1 MFYDFV
7 DRIEQWFGSGFSIGR
22 FLPWL
27 LFGLAN
33 LGLAAVEFHSLR
45 IWLVATYADVGAGK
59 QLLNVALA
67 LGAVAVLAYTLTPA
81 TRVVRALLEG
91 RNWPFWIAAPFV
103 LRQALYR
110 DRLASRRAQLSKAR
124 DELPGPESM
133 KERIWAARAKGSGRR
148 LILDRKAIEIAEM
161 ALEGLT
167 VRSLLNR
174 SIPGEELSK
183 AVTAL
188 CKALEKNCAEVS
200 WIDPADEAGRAEAQ
214 RLHNAQ
220 AAMIGKL
227 EPFARSAA
235 QGQEWLVVDALDKYF
250 AGAEIA
256 PTRLGNEVAA
266 LRSYCETRYGFDF
279 DFFWPRLKLVLKND
293 KMLKLLGEAEVQV
306 DYAILVFSLSLALVL
321 AWLPIMAA
329 AGDSLLVFAL
339 VALVGP
345 LVCFG
350 ALALVHENFR
360 AYGALVRSV
369 IDLNRFELVTEL
381 RRALPATGSA
391 EKALWTETGKLL
403 ALNEGDID
411 PALVHPE

>member
-7 DRIEQWFGSGFSIGR
+7 DRIEQWFGSGFSVGR

-33 LGLAAVEFHSLR
+33 LGLAALEFQSVR
-45 IWLVATYADVGAGK
+45 TWLVAAFADVGAGK
-59 QLLNVALA
+59 QLLNVGLA

-81 TRVVRALLEG
+81 TRIVRTLLEG
-91 RNWPFWIAAPFV
+91 RNWRSWIAEPFV
-103 LRQALYR
+103 LRQALHR
-110 DRLASRRAQLSKAR
+110 DRLAKRRQELFQARAALPNTKAI
-124 DELPGPESM
+124 
-133 KERIWAARAKGSGRR
+133 KARIWAARAEGNRR
-148 LILDRKAIEIAEM
+148 RSIRDAGAIEAAAAE
-161 ALEGLT
+161 LEGLK
-167 VRSLLNR
+167 VRFLLNR
-174 SIPGEELSK
+174 PIQSAELSK
-183 AVTAL
+183 AVAAL
-188 CKALEKNCAEVS
+188 CTALEKNCAEVS
-200 WIDPADEAGRAEAQ
+200 WIDPADKPGRPEAQ
-214 RLHNAQ
+214 RLHDAQ
-220 AAMIGKL
+220 AAMIGQL
-227 EPFARSAA
+227 EPFARSVA
-235 QGQEWLVVDALDKYF
+235 QGQEWLVVEALDKYF

-293 KMLKLLGEAEVQV
+293 RALKLLGQAEVQV

-321 AWLPIMAA
+321 VWLPIMAA

-339 VALVGP
+339 VALLGP

-350 ALALVHENFR
+350 TLALVHESFR
-360 AYGALVRSV
+360 AYAALVRSV
-369 IDLNRFELVTEL
+369 IDLNRFDLVGEL

-391 EKALWTETGKLL
+391 ERALWVETGKLL
-403 ALNEGDID
+403 VLDEGDIN